1 MEEEPSMSES
11 TQTKSVAD
19 HFRQLYKRLAELE
32 ARVEAVEDRD
42 DSSPSTDSPAKPDNE
57 VLAQVIELQT
67 RLKRVESENRELT
80 DRCVRLQAHN
90 EAISNLYVVKHR
102 LHASFEPA
110 EVMRIIREILSELVG
125 ASEFG
130 IFLLDPRQAALRRVT
145 GLGPESG
152 PDSVTLGDGHL
163 GRVAKDGQAFFYE
176 SSGNG
181 ERAPD
186 VPLAAIPLRG
196 ETGPIGII
204 AIWRLLSHKD
214 RLSPIDHQ
222 LLELVADHAP
232 LAMMSAHL
240 HQRSR
245 SRSRSQG
252 GSSAI

>member
-1 MEEEPSMSES
+1 MSES
-11 TQTKSVAD
+11 THTRSVAD

-32 ARVEAVEDRD
+32 SRVEAVEGRV
-42 DSSPSTDSPAKPDNE
+42 DSGPSPDYPTKPDNE
-57 VLAQVIELQT
+57 VLAQVVELET
-67 RLKRVESENRELT
+67 RLKRLESENRDLT
-80 DRCVRLQAHN
+80 ERCDRLQAHN

-102 LHASFEPA
+102 LHASFEPG
-110 EVMRIIREILSELVG
+110 EIMRIIREILSELVG

-145 GLGPESG
+145 GLGPEAG
-152 PDSVTLGDGHL
+152 PDSILVGDGPL

-181 ERAPD
+181 ERTPD

-214 RLSPIDHQ
+214 HLSPIDHQ

-232 LAMMSAHL
+232 IALMSAHL

-245 SRSRSQG
+245 ARSRSQG
-252 GSSAI
+252 GS